1 MNRPPAIREDHPN
14 PAWARPTWRSLDG
27 TWDISRRGRRSSIRV
42 PFPVGSPASGVEFHD
57 RGRFIYRRS
66 FELPDYS
73 IDRHYLLHVGAC
85 DYRAAVLVNGVE
97 VGRHTGGYASFSFDI
112 SGAARAGH
120 NSLEIRVR
128 DSHSPYQVRGK
139 QTFLPKPFAV
149 WYAGISGIWQS
160 VWIEET
166 GARYIARSSVRADFA
181 ARKLNALVELSP
193 EDVHGFAEPSPQGE
207 RGDAGPQTLSKLRLA
222 LDIAAPDG
230 TAFTF
235 EAPPVAPGA
244 DRFSFSIPLA
254 VLGDQRWSPER
265 PQLYAIRYRLFDG
278 GRELDT
284 VDSYFGLRALSID
297 QRGVSI
303 NGKPVYLRM
312 VLDQGYYPGGV
323 YTPERADTMERD
335 IRAMREMGFNGA
347 RIHEK
352 VESPYFH
359 YLCDKLGLLTTFEM
373 PSFYLASKRG
383 FAAYRRELE
392 ELIARDA
399 VHPSCIIRMLFNET
413 WGIWR
418 IYARRSATRRF
429 VLEMVDLCRKLDPD
443 RPVIDNSGWEHL
455 RTDIVDVHHYLKTS
469 AAARSFYARIAA
481 RDPDTLTRVST
492 RAVIAFYLQNLI
504 ATTTRALFLDQPE
517 PQRDAPLFLSEYGG
531 FGWYDAGEGGSAI
544 ENIERYT
551 ADILESGLFC
561 GYCYTQFCDTGS
573 EVNGLLT
580 ADRVPK
586 VDTAHLAALN
596 AKKPQT
602 ALAQGLFRG

>member
-14 PAWARPTWRSLDG
+14 PAWARQTWRSLDG
-27 TWDISRRGRRSSIRV
+27 AWDISRRGQKSTIRV
-42 PFPVGSPASGVEFHD
+42 PFPVGSQASGVDFPD
-57 RGRFIYRRS
+57 RGRFIYRRT
-66 FELPDYS
+66 FELPDFS
-73 IDRHYLLHVGAC
+73 ADKHYLLHIGAC
-85 DYRAAVLVNGVE
+85 DYRATVAVNGLE

-112 SGAARAGH
+112 SGAARAGP

-128 DSHSPYQVRGK
+128 DSHSAFQVRGK
-139 QTFLPKPFAV
+139 QTFLLKPFAV
-149 WYAGISGIWQS
+149 WYGGISGIWQS

-166 GARYIARSSVRADFA
+166 GARYIARASVRADFA
-181 ARKLNALVELSP
+181 AGNLNALVELSP
-193 EDVHGFAEPSPQGE
+193 EQARSE
-207 RGDAGPQTLSKLRLA
+207 RGNAASREPAPQRGAGGLRLA

-230 TAFTF
+230 KAFTF

-244 DRFSFSIPLA
+244 DRFTFSIPLA
-254 VLGDQRWSPER
+254 DLGDQRWYPEH
-265 PQLYAIRYRLFDG
+265 PQLYAIRYRLLG
-278 GRELDT
+278 GERELDT
-284 VDSYFGLRALSID
+284 VDSYFGLRSIAID
-297 QRGVSI
+297 KIGLAI
-303 NGKPVYLRM
+303 NGTPIYLRM

-323 YTPERADTMERD
+323 YTPERVETMERD

-352 VESPYFH
+352 VESPYFQ

-399 VHPSCIIRMLFNET
+399 VHPSCIIRLLFNET

-418 IYARRSATRRF
+418 IYARQSATRRF
-429 VLEMVDLCRKLDPD
+429 LLEMVDLCRKLDPD

-469 AAARSFYARIAA
+469 ALAREFYARIAA
-481 RDPDTLTRVST
+481 REPDTLTRVSA
-492 RAVIAFYLQNLI
+492 RAVVAFYLQNLI
-504 ATTTRALFLDQPE
+504 ATTTRALFLGEPE
-517 PQRDAPLFLSEYGG
+517 AYRDAPFFLSEYGG

-551 ADILESGLFC
+551 DDILDSGLFC

-573 EVNGLLT
+573 EVNGLFT
-580 ADRVPK
+580 AERVPK
-586 VDTAHLAALN
+586 VDTARLAALN
-596 AKKPQT
+596 ARTPRPR
-602 ALAQGLFRG
+602 ASLA